1 MTSRVWNLATYM
13 MMPHLARS
21 LLWNMRE
28 HLKRG
33 EVKIIGMSPRGC
45 RMRRTVDVFLCFG
58 ILFSSPSI
66 YKKQCV
72 LMWKFRSSGHSSAW
86 CGWCRVAASVSGS
99 DRVPIK

>member
-45 RMRRTVDVFLCFG
+45 RMRRTVDVFYVLFFYFLPHQFIKSSVCLCG
-58 ILFSSPSI
+58 SLDHQDIVQLGVGGVEW
-66 YKKQCV
+66 Q
-72 LMWKFRSSGHSSAW
+72 
-86 CGWCRVAASVSGS
+86 RV
-99 DRVPIK
+99 